1 LIGEEAVG
9 SVVVYGHGFPREVLW
24 LAGYEAVDETRPST
38 PVTAQAGSRISIFL
52 EPFLDPYVRSFLLRL
67 ERGDFDRNPAVVFLR
82 ESPGALHAYQY
93 ALEFRRL
100 GLLPEDG
107 PALLIF
113 NLLLSSAE
121 EALLF
126 NAAELDR
133 LEKFLI
139 EVQSP
144 RATSFEETLKRVS
157 LRASILGQIAEAQS
171 EGSISAA
178 AAFSARNAAMPVPLA
193 RSIERLE
200 LLPDASLSGPRAHDR
215 RLALLGSPL
224 AGDGLHRLV
233 EEYGILALDLQSGPA
248 APTAPQNLMQAV
260 LRFTENSFS
269 PRQARPDAY
278 VESLGPL
285 LAAHRIE
292 TVLWQVDPADDLW
305 GWLMPNVRD
314 LCERMDIGFIDLGFI
329 PAWPDNACLD
339 GARRQLRG
347 DMP

>member
-1 LIGEEAVG
+1 MIGEEAVG

-24 LAGYEAVDETRPST
+24 LAGYEVVDETRPPA
-38 PVTAQAGSRISIFL
+38 PVPAQAGSRISIFL

-107 PALLIF
+107 PVLLIF
-113 NLLLSSAE
+113 NLLLSSTE

-133 LEKFLI
+133 LNKVLS
-139 EVQSP
+139 EVQP
-144 RATSFEETLKRVS
+144 TRATSFEENLQHVS
-157 LRASILGQIAEAQS
+157 LRASILGRIAQAQS
-171 EGSISAA
+171 EGSISAV
-178 AAFSARNAAMPVPLA
+178 AAFNARNAAMSVPLEQ
-193 RSIERLE
+193 SIERLE
-200 LLPDASLSGPRAHDR
+200 LLPDATLSGQRAPDLR
-215 RLALLGSPL
+215 FALLGSPL
-224 AGDGLHRLV
+224 ASDGLHRLV
-233 EEYGILALDLQSGPA
+233 EEYGVLALDLQSGPA
-248 APTAPQNLMQAV
+248 APTVPQNLVQAV
-260 LRFTENSFS
+260 LDFTENSLS

-278 VESLGPL
+278 VESLNPL

-292 TVLWQVDPADDLW
+292 TVLWQVDPVDDLW

-329 PAWPDNACLD
+329 PAWPDNASL
-339 GARRQLRG
+339 GAARRQLRG
-347 DMP
+347 AMP